1 MSKNIVLLA
10 DGTWNDG
17 AESNTN
23 IHWLNTH
30 LLTNDS
36 QVVFY
41 DTGVG
46 TDWYNN
52 KSGGALGLGL
62 SRNIRQLYSHLID
75 VYEPGDAVYCFGFS
89 RGAFT
94 VRSLCGFINLV
105 GNIGSTDE
113 DDIESAYHYYKIHE
127 PGELDNWYEQWKK
140 PKSNGEIPI
149 RFIGVFDTV
158 GALGVPFEIED
169 EIWQA
174 KAGSR
179 AERIKNKLL
188 GWVDKLGDRLR
199 RPITGFHDTALGD
212 NIEEAYHAVAIDE
225 ERALFPPQKVKQ
237 RWFAGVHSDVGGG
250 YPVQDSEKLAH
261 IPLHWIV
268 SKALDAGLYFKPE
281 SVAELTSRV
290 NKLALAP
297 QHDSMTKGWKIVHD
311 GLDRKKILRPIGNED
326 RASQPTGTV
335 ADHVV
340 NTDEEVDESVRKRMN
355 QTVKLISESE
365 PKGKDISYVPLN
377 LRNE

>member
-30 LLTNDS
+30 LLSNDS

-62 SRNIRQLYSHLID
+62 SRNIRQLYLSLIK

-94 VRSLCGFINLV
+94 VRSLCGFVNLV
-105 GNIGSTDE
+105 GNIGSIEE

-169 EIWQA
+169 EIWKA
-174 KAGSR
+174 EAGSR

-199 RPITGFHDTALGD
+199 RPITGFHDTTLGD

-225 ERALFPPQKVKQ
+225 ERALFPPTMWTKAPGNSWRLDLKSKRLAVPQKVEQ

-250 YPVQDSEKLAH
+250 YPVQDSFIGWSQKRWMLAC
-261 IPLHWIV
+261 ISIRNQ
-268 SKALDAGLYFKPE
+268 
-281 SVAELTSRV
+281 SV
-290 NKLALAP
+290 N
-297 QHDSMTKGWKIVHD
+297 
-311 GLDRKKILRPIGNED
+311 
-326 RASQPTGTV
+326 
-335 ADHVV
+335 
-340 NTDEEVDESVRKRMN
+340 
-355 QTVKLISESE
+355 
-365 PKGKDISYVPLN
+365 
-377 LRNE
+377 